1 MPYTVAAKDR
11 MLISVFSGGAVRVA
25 LLHGDVEET
34 DPAYQRQTVDF
45 GKPSGTTQRRIEN
58 LDDVRFPPYAD
69 WPTSDVDGF
78 ALYDLAGVELAR
90 EALAPKRYEKGDAA
104 IFRKGWTD
112 EEGMIH
118 PGDLYV
124 WLGD

>member
-34 DPAYQRQTVDF
+34 DPAYQRQVVDF
-45 GKPSGTTQRRIEN
+45 GQPSGASERRIEN
-58 LDDVRFPPYAD
+58 LDDVRFAPYAE
-69 WPTSDVDGF
+69 WPVSDVDGV
-78 ALYDLAGVELAR
+78 ALYDLAGAELAR
-90 EALAPKRYEKGDAA
+90 EPLAPKRYEKGDAV
-104 IFRKGWTD
+104 IFR
-112 EEGMIH
+112 